1 MSAGGISRLRAVGP
15 AEEEPGLADIPVD
28 VLRFA
33 MLPEE
38 RRTLLLQV
46 NDLLEE
52 IDYGT
57 VVIVMHEGTRHPDR
71 DVREDPPHPATE
83 RRRLASA
90 GDDERA
96 GSHRHLSVR
105 TARSRCRT

>member
-1 MSAGGISRLRAVGP
+1 MSTGGIPRLRAVAP
-15 AEEEPGLADIPVD
+15 AEEKSGLIDIPVD

-33 MLPEE
+33 VLPEE

-57 VVIVMHEGTRHPDR
+57 VVIVMHEGKVTQIEMSEKIRLTR
-71 DVREDPPHPATE
+71 PP
-83 RRRLASA
+83 LA
-90 GDDERA
+90 GD
-96 GSHRHLSVR
+96 
-105 TARSRCRT
+105 

>member
-1 MSAGGISRLRAVGP
+1 MSADRIARLRAVGP
-15 AEEEPGLADIPVD
+15 EDETGLADIPVD

-57 VVIVMHEGTRHPDR
+57 VVIVMHEGKVTQIEMSEKIRLSREPSERDDR
-71 DVREDPPHPATE
+71 PR
-83 RRRLASA
+83 
-90 GDDERA
+90 G
-96 GSHRHLSVR
+96 
-105 TARSRCRT
+105 

>member
-1 MSAGGISRLRAVGP
+1 MSPRGISRLRAVDP
-15 AEEEPGLADIPVD
+15 AEDDSGLADIPVD

-33 MLPEE
+33 MLPED

-57 VVIVMHEGTRHPDR
+57 VVIVMHERRVTQIEISEKIRLTRPANT
-71 DVREDPPHPATE
+71 DVD
-83 RRRLASA
+83 
-90 GDDERA
+90 
-96 GSHRHLSVR
+96 
-105 TARSRCRT
+105 

>member
-1 MSAGGISRLRAVGP
+1 MSTGGISRLRAVDP
-15 AEEEPGLADIPVD
+15 AEDDSGLADIPVD

-33 MLPEE
+33 MLPED

-57 VVIVMHEGTRHPDR
+57 VVIVMHESKVTQIEMSEKIRLSRH
-71 DVREDPPHPATE
+71 
-83 RRRLASA
+83 AST
-90 GDDERA
+90 GD
-96 GSHRHLSVR
+96 
-105 TARSRCRT
+105 

>member
-1 MSAGGISRLRAVGP
+1 MSTGGISRLRAVDP
-15 AEEEPGLADIPVD
+15 AEDDSGLADIPVD

-33 MLPEE
+33 MLPED

-57 VVIVMHEGTRHPDR
+57 VVIVMHEGNVTQIEMSEKIRLTRPANG
-71 DVREDPPHPATE
+71 DVD
-83 RRRLASA
+83 
-90 GDDERA
+90 
-96 GSHRHLSVR
+96 
-105 TARSRCRT
+105 

>member
-1 MSAGGISRLRAVGP
+1 MNANGIPRLRAVDP
-15 AEEEPGLADIPVD
+15 AEDPSGMADIPLD

-57 VVIVMHEGTRHPDR
+57 VVIVMHEGRVTQIEMSEKIRLTR
-71 DVREDPPHPATE
+71 PPHAK
-83 RRRLASA
+83 
-90 GDDERA
+90 G
-96 GSHRHLSVR
+96 
-105 TARSRCRT
+105 

>member
-1 MSAGGISRLRAVGP
+1 MSNGGISRLRAVP
-15 AEEEPGLADIPVD
+15 AADDSGLADIPVD

-33 MLPEE
+33 VLPEE

-57 VVIVMHEGTRHPDR
+57 VVIVMHEGKVTQIEMSEKIRLTR
-71 DVREDPPHPATE
+71 PP
-83 RRRLASA
+83 
-90 GDDERA
+90 RA
-96 GSHRHLSVR
+96 DG
-105 TARSRCRT
+105 

>member
-1 MSAGGISRLRAVGP
+1 VGSA
-15 AEEEPGLADIPVD
+15 EDETGLADIPVD

-46 NDLLEE
+46 NDLVDE

-57 VVIVMHEGTRHPDR
+57 VVIVMHEGKVTQIEMSEKIRLSREPAERDDR
-71 DVREDPPHPATE
+71 PR
-83 RRRLASA
+83 
-90 GDDERA
+90 G
-96 GSHRHLSVR
+96 
-105 TARSRCRT
+105 